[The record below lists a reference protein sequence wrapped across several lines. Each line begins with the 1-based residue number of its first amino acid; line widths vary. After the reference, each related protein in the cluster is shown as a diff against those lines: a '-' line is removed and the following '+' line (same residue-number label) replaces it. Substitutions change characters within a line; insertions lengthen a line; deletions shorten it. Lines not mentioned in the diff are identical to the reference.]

1 MPAVPTVPT
10 FAPGIISATDLG
22 LLASFERFLA
32 DPPRAELRQTAGQS
46 IASGGSGAAVNF
58 DTADVDTDVDG
69 VGGHNPAVNPS
80 RYTARYPGWY
90 EVAGGVSYAAS
101 ATNRRLCWWRVNGV
115 DVPGSEGGSPGSAAG
130 TLGTVA
136 RTKLLY
142 LAIGDYVELMAY
154 QDSGGALL
162 TQVVTFE
169 QPSMKVT
176 WKCN

>member
-1 MPAVPTVPT
+1 MPTVPT
-10 FAPGIISATDLG
+10 APTVSPAVSSTTQMNLFRDAINFA
-22 LLASFERFLA
+22 LA
-32 DPPRAELRQTAGQS
+32 PPHAELRQTAAQS
-46 IASGGSGAAVNF
+46 ISSAVAAVILF
-58 DTADVDTDVDG
+58 DTEDVDTDVDG
-69 VGGHNPAVNPS
+69 VGGHSTSSNTS

-90 EVAGGVSYAAS
+90 EVSGGVSFAAS

-115 DVPGSEGGSPGSAAG
+115 DMNASEGGHPGSAAG

-136 RTKLLY
+136 RTKLVY
-142 LAIGDYVELMAY
+142 LAIGDYVELVAF

-176 WKCN
+176 WKSM